1 MNKLWSTSDWGR
13 SAVFYEISPLPFQ
26 DSNSDGKVDRKGIE
40 SLIHSFQGTT
50 HNDRRFRGMPYF
62 NFDLVIGQEFR
73 DQGSMI
79 LEDLATAADRAD
91 QLADELCIVRPELR
105 LRGCA
110 IRVTDDG
117 EKEVYRTPLDTM
129 SSGHARLRSE

>member
-1 MNKLWSTSDWGR
+1 MAKPH
-13 SAVFYEISPLPFQ
+13 PLF
-26 DSNSDGKVDRKGIE
+26 K
-40 SLIHSFQGTT
+40 GTT
-50 HNDRRFRGMPYF
+50 HNGRRFRDMPYF

-91 QLADELCIVRPELR
+91 QLAGELCIVRPELQS
-105 LRGCA
+105 RGCA

-117 EKEVYRTPLDTM
+117 KEVYRTPLDAM
-129 SSGHARLRSE
+129 SSGHANSRFG